1 MQNKQKKMLD
11 GNKMKFIFLLAYF
24 LILTVERIISIV
36 VCCTGEFKKFDFLD
50 YYMIM
55 LTIFALFCSYIFTVL
70 RCTDIVNKR
79 SENFNI
85 FSELG
90 IAAGMLLLG
99 GMVHTEGSIPV
110 MQFISYGMIL
120 IAMGIHTAQS
130 VKKSKDGMKKWVAF
144 SYTVAYS
151 MAIPVVYHTNI
162 ELANVFIPIECVV
175 SVGMVTAF
183 TVMLTRFFEHDGENN
198 FSPLLFFFALV
209 GDLAVL
215 ILRWEEEIN
224 MFVLIFLCVT
234 VALWIAGNIL
244 KLVKKK

>member
-1 MQNKQKKMLD
+1 MQNEQIKKLD
-11 GNKMKFIFLLAYF
+11 GNKLKFIFLLAYF
-24 LILTVERIISIV
+24 LILTVERIISLTI
-36 VCCTGEFKKFDFLD
+36 CCMGEFKSFDFLD

-70 RCTDIVNKR
+70 RCTDIIKKR
-79 SENFNI
+79 SDNFNI
-85 FSELG
+85 FSELA

-99 GMVHTEGSIPV
+99 GMVHTDGSIPV

-120 IAMGIHTAQS
+120 AAMGIHTAQS
-130 VKKSKDGMKKWVAF
+130 VKKSKDGVRRWLAF

-183 TVMLTRFFEHDGENN
+183 TVMLTRFFEKDGENN
-198 FSPLLFFFALV
+198 FSPLFFILALV

-234 VALWIAGNIL
+234 TALWLSGSIL